1 MSNFLI
7 DEETD
12 LLAAEF
18 VLGSLDA
25 EERSHAQAQLKTD
38 PAFIAMVRI
47 WERRLGELHLMV
59 EPVEPDAKLWQRIK
73 LIAMPAEPAA
83 TNEPAASPNAAAAA
97 AVMPELPQPAEAE
110 AAAPKPEGV
119 AADEPTPVEASAA
132 AEAPSPAPFAPP
144 ASLPPAPDLVMPTA
158 EATPSPD
165 ARALEAII
173 KSESTPEPP
182 PKALD
187 EAAEVAGRP
196 TARPTAWP
204 REVAI
209 DVARSRDRWRAF
221 GVLMVLLVGGLAGL
235 LAAWKF
241 MPDQLPAGLRPAQL
255 MMSIGI
261 EAAPQ
266 AAPAQKPQPPA
277 SEFDE

>member
-1 MSNFLI
+1 MS
-7 DEETD
+7 
-12 LLAAEF
+12 
-18 VLGSLDA
+18 
-25 EERSHAQAQLKTD
+25 
-38 PAFIAMVRI
+38 
-47 WERRLGELHLMV
+47 
-59 EPVEPDAKLWQRIK
+59 
-73 LIAMPAEPAA
+73 
-83 TNEPAASPNAAAAA
+83 
-97 AVMPELPQPAEAE
+97 
-110 AAAPKPEGV
+110 
-119 AADEPTPVEASAA
+119 
-132 AEAPSPAPFAPP
+132 
-144 ASLPPAPDLVMPTA
+144 TA
-158 EATPSPD
+158 GATPSPD

-173 KSESTPEPP
+173 KSEPTPEPP

-187 EAAEVAGRP
+187 KGAEVAGRP
-196 TARPTAWP
+196 AARP

-277 SEFDE
+277 SDFDE

>member
-25 EERSHAQAQLKTD
+25 EERSHAHAQLKSD

-47 WERRLGELHLMV
+47 WERRFGELHLMV

-73 LIAMPAEPAA
+73 SIAAPAEPV
-83 TNEPAASPNAAAAA
+83 ASPNPAEAA
-97 AVMPELPQPAEAE
+97 AVMPEPPEPAEGE
-110 AAAPKPEGV
+110 ALAPKPEG
-119 AADEPTPVEASAA
+119 APADGPTPVEASVT
-132 AEAPSPAPFAPP
+132 AEAASPAASAPP
-144 ASLPPAPDLVMPTA
+144 ATLPPAPDLVLPTA
-158 EATPSPD
+158 EVTPSPD

-173 KSESTPEPP
+173 KSERAPGPP
-182 PKALD
+182 PNALD
-187 EAAEVAGRP
+187 KLAELAEVV
-196 TARPTAWP
+196 ARPPARP

-241 MPDQLPAGLRPAQL
+241 VPDQLPAGLRPAQL
-255 MMSIGI
+255 MMSIGV
-261 EAAPQ
+261 EATPQ
-266 AAPAQKPQPPA
+266 AAPAQRRQTPA
-277 SEFDE
+277 PEFDE

>member
-25 EERSHAQAQLKTD
+25 EERSHAHAQLKTD

-47 WERRLGELHLMV
+47 WERRFGELHLMV

-73 LIAMPAEPAA
+73 SIAAPAEPAA
-83 TNEPAASPNAAAAA
+83 TNEPWASPNAAAAA
-97 AVMPELPQPAEAE
+97 AVMPESPQPAEAE

-119 AADEPTPVEASAA
+119 AADEPTPVEALAA
-132 AEAPSPAPFAPP
+132 AEAASPAASAPP
-144 ASLPPAPDLVMPTA
+144 ATLPPAPDLVVPTA

-173 KSESTPEPP
+173 KSERTPGPP

-187 EAAEVAGRP
+187 KAAEVAGRP
-196 TARPTAWP
+196 TARP

-261 EAAPQ
+261 EATPQ
-266 AAPAQKPQPPA
+266 AAPAQKRQPPA